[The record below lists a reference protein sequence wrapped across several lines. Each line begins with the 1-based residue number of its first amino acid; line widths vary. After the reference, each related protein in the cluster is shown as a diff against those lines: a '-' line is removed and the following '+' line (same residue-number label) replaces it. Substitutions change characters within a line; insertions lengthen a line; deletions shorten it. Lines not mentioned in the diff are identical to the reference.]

1 MFSLKFKNLILTI
14 IVASSFSACG
24 LSKVKYTERTQLITM
39 SPSKEMKMGL
49 NASEGIKKENKAT
62 LDKDKAL
69 LKRVQTI
76 GKKIAKVANQP
87 DFKWEFHTISKDVL
101 NAFCLPGGKVYVY
114 TGIAKVTAND
124 DQLATVMS
132 HEIAHA
138 IARHG
143 AERVSMGQITSIGQK
158 VLALAV
164 KTKAPQYDQ
173 AFQKAYG
180 YGANV
185 GLMLPFSRKHEMEAD
200 KIGLILMTKSGYDTK
215 ESAKFWINMKR
226 ASGNT
231 GKSKSDFFS
240 THPSDD
246 KRIAQ
251 INEYNRNH

>member
-1 MFSLKFKNLILTI
+1 MKIKYLILTI
-14 IVASSFSACG
+14 IVASFFTACG
-24 LSKVKYTERTQLITM
+24 FSKVQYTDRTQLITM
-39 SPSKEMKMGL
+39 SPSKEMAMGL
-49 NASEGIKKENKAT
+49 NASEGIKKENKST

-76 GKKIAKVANQP
+76 GKKIARVANQP
-87 DFKWEFHTISKDVL
+87 SFKWEFHTISKNVL

-143 AERVSMGQITSIGQK
+143 AERVSMGQITGMGQQFLSM
-158 VLALAV
+158 VV
-164 KTKAPQYDQ
+164 KSKAPQYES
-173 AFQKAYG
+173 AFNTAYN
-180 YGANV
+180 YGSNL
-185 GLMLPFSRKHEMEAD
+185 GLMLPYSRKHEMEAD
-200 KIGLILMTKSGYDTK
+200 KIGLILMTKSGYDTR
-215 ESAKFWINMKR
+215 ESAKFWIKMKK
-226 ASGNT
+226 ASGGK

-251 INEYNRNH
+251 INEYNAKLKK

>member
-1 MFSLKFKNLILTI
+1 
-14 IVASSFSACG
+14 
-24 LSKVKYTERTQLITM
+24 M
-39 SPSKEMKMGL
+39 SPSKEMSMGL
-49 NASEGIKKENKAT
+49 SASEGIKKDNKAN

-76 GKKIAKVANQP
+76 GQKIARVANQP
-87 DFKWEFHTISKDVL
+87 DFKWEFHVISKDVL

-114 TGIAKVTAND
+114 TGIAKVTQND

-143 AERVSMGQITSIGQK
+143 AERVSMGQIVGTGQK
-158 VLALAV
+158 LLSLIVNS
-164 KTKAPQYDQ
+164 KAPQYNK
-173 AFQKAYG
+173 AFQSAYG
-180 YGANV
+180 YGSNL

-200 KIGLILMTKSGYDTK
+200 KIGLILMTKAGYDTK
-215 ESAKFWINMKR
+215 EASKFWVNMKK
-226 ASGNT
+226 ASGNS

-251 INEYNRNH
+251 INEYNKKHYIMKNKQ